1 MNIKLNS
8 LDIKQRGPVLQ
19 LVLAYDAN
27 CLKDNSMLLDAVAES
42 LIKHPKGL
50 ELTIERLVAGSCAT
64 LEFSY
69 IWRIMGAQG
78 TDGGLLSTVPL
89 VANYL
94 LASGY
99 VPLRHFSRKTLMS
112 GYPAGKGPFIQT
124 SRFSK
129 TESPSS

>member
-1 MNIKLNS
+1 
-8 LDIKQRGPVLQ
+8 
-19 LVLAYDAN
+19 
-27 CLKDNSMLLDAVAES
+27 MLLDAVAES
-42 LIKHPKGL
+42 LVKHPKGL

-69 IWRIMGAQG
+69 IWRIMGAR
-78 TDGGLLSTVPL
+78 GGLLSMVPL

-94 LASGY
+94 LASSDVTLEAFLAEDLDVGI
-99 VPLRHFSRKTLMS
+99 PSR
-112 GYPAGKGPFIQT
+112 KGPFIQT